1 MSDKKMIDLE
11 AAKKALLNVTTLQAD
26 GKSILVSLKRVIEIL
41 ESLAV
46 PVEKGAISIIKKD
59 DGYWL
64 QLNGTHTSAVI
75 KIESKSEIVMRSI
88 SEISELISL
97 HRPVDRDALATLLK
111 KFGHGS
117 WRSSAEWIT
126 IDTPIET
133 ILDAIMELIGRTVK

>member
-11 AAKKALLNVTTLQAD
+11 AAKKAIHEKCFQGADDGDNVAYE
-26 GKSILVSLKRVIEIL
+26 IERIL

-97 HRPVDRDALATLLK
+97 HRPVDREAVRK
-111 KFGHGS
+111 
-117 WRSSAEWIT
+117 I
-126 IDTPIET
+126 IEGERESYDE
-133 ILDAIMELIGRTVK
+133 IVDAIMELIGRSK